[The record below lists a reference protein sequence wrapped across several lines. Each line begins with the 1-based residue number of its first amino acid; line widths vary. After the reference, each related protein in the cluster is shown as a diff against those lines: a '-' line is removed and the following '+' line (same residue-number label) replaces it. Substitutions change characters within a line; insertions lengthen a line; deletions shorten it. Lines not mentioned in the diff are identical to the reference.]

1 MDCVECGNR
10 YDAYFSSC
18 PQCGKINVSTIKS
31 RKSSATKLSA
41 LAAVIIAVVISLVFL
56 APAIPILLDLED
68 RPPVISILPP
78 FRQEPKIVPQEELVR
93 HALELINEDRAAFG
107 LEPVRLGSN
116 AAAQVH
122 AEDVFRNK
130 QISHWMSNGEKPYM
144 TYSRYE
150 GIGSVGQ
157 NVAIAGF
164 NKTQYDQCVQNTLY
178 DCEKINPITTI
189 EELQYEMM
197 YNDKECCD
205 DGHRNNILNKY
216 RTGVSIGIVY
226 DEYYLVLVQNFE
238 NNYGLDIG
246 MTDGA
251 VQISGVL
258 DSSTVDHVAIH
269 YDVIPSP
276 DLYEQNKH
284 MLSYSGGEL
293 VAVVAKPLA
302 PGFFYEQPDEY
313 RLLVAREWNS
323 NANGSIDIS
332 FDLARAVSGDG
343 VYTISV
349 IAKATQ
355 SGEIFE
361 AASYSAIIDSG
372 LGQ

>member
-1 MDCVECGNR
+1 M
-10 YDAYFSSC
+10 
-18 PQCGKINVSTIKS
+18 
-31 RKSSATKLSA
+31 
-41 LAAVIIAVVISLVFL
+41 
-56 APAIPILLDLED
+56 
-68 RPPVISILPP
+68 
-78 FRQEPKIVPQEELVR
+78 PQEELVR

-144 TYSRYE
+144 TYSRY
-150 GIGSVGQ
+150 GGMGSVGQ

-164 NKTQYDQCVQNTLY
+164 NKTQYEQCVQNTLY

-251 VQISGVL
+251 VQISGG
-258 DSSTVDHVAIH
+258 I
-269 YDVIPSP
+269 
-276 DLYEQNKH
+276 
-284 MLSYSGGEL
+284 
-293 VAVVAKPLA
+293 
-302 PGFFYEQPDEY
+302 GFQHC
-313 RLLVAREWNS
+313 
-323 NANGSIDIS
+323 
-332 FDLARAVSGDG
+332 
-343 VYTISV
+343 
-349 IAKATQ
+349 
-355 SGEIFE
+355 
-361 AASYSAIIDSG
+361 
-372 LGQ
+372 